1 MSKKYFF
8 LILASLYGKN
18 CEFQIGKVNYI
29 RDQPFTLQLYSPHPA
44 PVCSSGRLAALGEND
59 CDWWKENN
67 EPDSSDVIGGKSE
80 CTL

>member
-29 RDQPFTLQLYSPHPA
+29 RDQPFTLIVILNSSHCIFHIEYVQLYLS
-44 PVCSSGRLAALGEND
+44 D
-59 CDWWKENN
+59 CHIACKKQTIKATEIQ
-67 EPDSSDVIGGKSE
+67 SFF
-80 CTL
+80 L